1 MTMKRWNLFL
11 LLSLGSNALWAAC
24 DAPNTMDKQTVCK
37 LDKPA
42 IALTQKKSSKVK
54 VDPDLDI
61 KIENAQ
67 AALKAKIAELGQTNP
82 KLAIMYFHLGD
93 LYQAK
98 NDYNQALLMYK
109 YALTL
114 YKKNYTNHIV
124 TLNTIYNHLGNI
136 YSAKQENEL
145 AEDNYK
151 QSLALLDTEKQP
163 YVMERFTSF
172 NNLAEHFRVNQQSNK
187 ALLYYKMSEKLVNQ
201 FFKKD
206 KDISYALFKNNFAL
220 FYKDQDKLEESEKLF
235 KEALSCVEKIQGKDS
250 VIAALTLDNMGD
262 LAIKQARPEQAR
274 LYYEKSLRIFSKNN
288 EADENSTRVL
298 TKLASLGERKVY

>member
-1 MTMKRWNLFL
+1 MTMKRWNFFL
-11 LLSLGSNALWAAC
+11 LLSLTSNVLWAAC
-24 DAPNTMDKQTVCK
+24 DAPATVDNQTVCK
-37 LDKPA
+37 LDKSQSP
-42 IALTQKKSSKVK
+42 LTQKKNSKIK

-67 AALKAKIAELGQTNP
+67 IALKTKVAELGQTHA

-114 YKKNYTNHIV
+114 YKKNDTDNVAI
-124 TLNTIYNHLGNI
+124 LNTIYNHIGNI
-136 YSAKQENEL
+136 YSTKQENEL

-151 QSLALLDTEKQP
+151 QSLSLLDTEKKP
-163 YVMERFTSF
+163 YIMERFTSF
-172 NNLAEHFRVNQQSNK
+172 NNLAEHFRTNQQTNK
-187 ALLYYKMSEKLVNQ
+187 ALLYYKVNEKLVNQ
-201 FFKKD
+201 FFSKT
-206 KDISYALFKNNFAL
+206 KDINYALFKNNFAL
-220 FYKDQDKLEESEKLF
+220 FYKDQGKLEEADKLF
-235 KEALSCVEKIQGKDS
+235 KEALDCIEQVKGKNS

-262 LAIKQARPEQAR
+262 LAIKQANIEQAR
-274 LYYEKSLRIFSKNN
+274 RYYEQSLRIFNKNN

-298 TKLASLGERKVY
+298 TKLASLSERKVY